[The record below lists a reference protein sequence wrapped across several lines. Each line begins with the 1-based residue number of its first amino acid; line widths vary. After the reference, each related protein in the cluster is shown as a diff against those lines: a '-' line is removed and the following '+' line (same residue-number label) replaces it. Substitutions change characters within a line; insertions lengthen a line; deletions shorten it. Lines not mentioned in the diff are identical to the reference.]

1 MRIQCIFIKMKKKIV
16 DDDYINFYIW
26 GSLFGLVASG
36 LLAVVILC
44 VKELLI

>member
-1 MRIQCIFIKMKKKIV
+1 MKKKIV

-36 LLAVVILC
+36 LLTVVILY